1 MALIGDI
8 RKRSGLLTI
17 IIGVA
22 LALFVL
28 GDFFSNSSG
37 PGSSRGNNI
46 IAEING
52 EKILATDF
60 NQRVEDNME
69 AQKLNTGKENLTADE
84 QFQIRQQTWDQVVNE
99 TLLMEEVSKL
109 GISVTTEE
117 LDDQIRG
124 KNPHSYIVQSF
135 RDPKTGQFDPASV
148 VNFLQNLDKVD
159 PQMKQRYLMIEKA
172 IKEDRLNTK
181 YRNLIGKAFYVP
193 KAFAKR
199 DYEARNT
206 RMNVRYYGA
215 SYTNIADS
223 LVKVTDADFEKFYN
237 ENKHKYQQEASRDIE
252 YVTFD
257 VLPSADDRDK
267 INREVQGL
275 YTEFTAADNMIAFVN
290 STSDE
295 RYDSAW
301 KKKGSLPY
309 QIDSLMFNSSIGTAF
324 GPYIENNTFQM
335 ARLVDVQT
343 RPDSLKASHIL
354 ISYNGTNVNP
364 DTKLTKEQA
373 KAKADSVYKLV
384 KTNGAKFDEL
394 AGTINDDQTASKSKG
409 DLKWFADGSMVPAFN
424 SAVLNGK
431 IGDVTLVET
440 QFGFHIIKITGKT
453 APIKKVRVAMVK
465 RLIEPSSKTMQDVYT
480 QASQFAS
487 EAKNMEGF
495 TKLIEQKKLTK
506 RLAERIGVDQNS
518 LPGLP
523 QARQIVIWS
532 FNKDTE
538 KGSISPVFDLEG
550 RYMIAVLKDIREKGT
565 PTLEQLKEYIEPMVK
580 REKKAETLIASIN
593 KTIKSMADLEKGYAL
608 LGMKAD
614 TNEVT
619 FASSN
624 LPGYGKED
632 DVIGIMFTL
641 KQGQMSKPVKGN
653 QAVFIIVADQITP
666 APPKDDLTPE
676 KRMLIN
682 AFATRAQREP
692 AEALKRKA
700 EIEDNRLLFY

>member
-28 GDFFSNSSG
+28 GDFISNRG
-37 PGSSRGNNI
+37 PRGGRGDNV

-69 AQKLNTGKENLTADE
+69 AQKLNTGKENLTSDE
-84 QFQIRQQTWDQVVNE
+84 QFQIRQQTWDQVLNE
-99 TLLMEEVSKL
+99 TLLLEEVARL
-109 GISVTTEE
+109 GLTVTTEE

-135 RDPKTGQFDPASV
+135 RDPQTGQFDPATV
-148 VNFLQNLDKVD
+148 VNFLQNLDQVD
-159 PQMKQRYLMIEKA
+159 PQMKERYLMIEKA

-181 YRNLIGKAFYVP
+181 YRNLIAKGFYVP

-206 RMNVRYYGA
+206 KVKARYYGA
-215 SYTNIADS
+215 PYTSIADS
-223 LVKVTDADFEKFYN
+223 LVTLTDADYEKFYN

-257 VLPSADDRDK
+257 ILPSAEDRDK
-267 INREVQGL
+267 INREVQEL
-275 YTEFTAADNMIAFVN
+275 YKEFTTTENVVSFVN
-290 STSDE
+290 TTSDE
-295 RYDSAW
+295 RYDSTW
-301 KKKGSLPY
+301 IKRGKLPY
-309 QIDSLMFNSSIGTAF
+309 QIDSLMFNSPIGTSF
-324 GPYIENNTFQM
+324 GPYIENDVYQM

-354 ISYNGTNVNP
+354 ISYKGTNVNP

-373 KAKADSVYKLV
+373 KAKADSVLKVV
-384 KTNGAKFDEL
+384 KTTASKFEEL
-394 AGTINDDQTASKSKG
+394 ASTISDDQTAAKSKG
-409 DLKWFADGSMVPAFN
+409 DLNWFADGAMVPAFN

-431 IGDVTLVET
+431 IGDITLVET

-453 APIKKVRVAMVK
+453 APSKKVRVALVK
-465 RLIEPSSKTMQDVYT
+465 LKIEPSSKTMQDVYT
-480 QASQFAS
+480 QASEFAS
-487 EAKNMEGF
+487 QAKNMEGF
-495 TKLIEQKKLTK
+495 NKLIEEKKLTK
-506 RLAERIGVDQNS
+506 RSAERIGMDQNS
-518 LPGLP
+518 LPGIP
-523 QARQIVIWS
+523 EGRQIVIWA

-538 KGSISPVFDLEG
+538 KGSISQVFDLEG
-550 RYMIAVLKDIREKGT
+550 RYMIATLKEIREKGI
-565 PTLEQLKEYIEPMVK
+565 PSLEQLKEFIEPLVK
-580 REKKAETLIASIN
+580 RDKKAEKIIAEVN
-593 KTIKSMADLEKGYAL
+593 KTVKSLADLDKGYIN

-614 TNEVT
+614 TNEVA
-619 FASSN
+619 FANSN

-632 DVIGIMFTL
+632 DAIGILFTL
-641 KQGQMSKPVKGN
+641 KAGQMSKPVKGN
-653 QAVFIIVADQITP
+653 QAVFLLVADQIIP
-666 APPKDDLTPE
+666 APAKDDLTPE
-676 KRMLIN
+676 KRMLTN
-682 AFATRAQREP
+682 AFRTRAQREP
-692 AEALKRKA
+692 AEALKRNA
-700 EIEDNRLLFY
+700 DIEDNRLLYY

>member
-8 RKRSGLLTI
+8 RKHSGLLVI

-22 LALFVL
+22 LAAFVL
-28 GDFFSNSSG
+28 GDLLSNRSPQG
-37 PGSSRGNNI
+37 GRGNNI
-46 IAEING
+46 LAEING

-60 NQRVEDNME
+60 NQRVEENLE
-69 AQKLNTGKENLTADE
+69 AQKLNTGKENLTSDE
-84 QFQIRQQTWDQVVNE
+84 EFQIRQQTWDQVVNE
-99 TLLMEEVSKL
+99 TLLAEEVSKL
-109 GISVTTEE
+109 GLTVSTEE

-135 RDPKTGQFDPASV
+135 RDPQTGQFDPATV
-148 VNFLQNLDKVD
+148 VNFLQNLDQVD
-159 PQMKQRYLMIEKA
+159 PQMKQRYLLIEKA
-172 IKEDRLNTK
+172 IKEDRLSTK
-181 YRNLIGKAFYVP
+181 YRNLIAKGFYVP

-206 RMNVRYYGA
+206 RIKARYYGA
-215 SYTNIADS
+215 SYTSIADS
-223 LVKVTDADFEKFYN
+223 LIKVTDADFEKFYAD
-237 ENKHKYQQEASRDIE
+237 NKHKYQQEASRDIE

-257 VLPSADDRDK
+257 VLPSNEDREK
-267 INREVQGL
+267 INTEVQAT
-275 YTEFTAADNMIAFVN
+275 YADFVNTENVVSFVN

-295 RYDSAW
+295 RYDSTW
-301 KKKGSLPY
+301 MKRGKLPY
-309 QIDSLMFNSSIGTAF
+309 QIDSVMFNSAIGTTY
-324 GPYIENNTFQM
+324 GPFVENNMFQM

-354 ISYNGTNVNP
+354 ISYQGTNVNP

-373 KAKADSVYKLV
+373 KAKADSVLKLV
-384 KTNGAKFDEL
+384 KSTPAKFEEL
-394 AGTINDDQTASKSKG
+394 AGTISDDQTAAKSQG
-409 DLKWFADGSMVPAFN
+409 DLNWFADGAMVPAFN
-424 SAVLNGK
+424 TAVLNGK
-431 IGDVTLVET
+431 VGDITLVET
-440 QFGFHIIKITGKT
+440 QFGFHVIKITGKT
-453 APIKKVRVAMVK
+453 VPVKKVRVAMVK
-465 RLIEPSSKTMQDVYT
+465 RMIEPSSKTMQDVYT

-506 RLAERIGVDQNS
+506 RLAERISADQNS

-532 FNKDTE
+532 FNKETE

-580 REKKAETLIASIN
+580 REKKAETLIASIS
-593 KTIKSMADLEKGYAL
+593 KTIKTMADLEKGYAL

-619 FASSN
+619 FANSN

-632 DVIGIMFTL
+632 DVIGVMFTM